1 MEKPSRLVIGT
12 RNQAKHALYGRLLG
26 TMGVESLGLG
36 DFSIDGRP
44 HESGLTAEENAAL
57 KARFYAAQ
65 TGLDAF
71 AEDEALYVDF
81 LPAEQQPGVH
91 VRRIEGVDEA
101 DDDALLAHWENVV
114 ARVPEEQRTGHWHI
128 AYCIASPDGMLT
140 TTVHDYSVRFY
151 SPTSS
156 IRVPGWPM
164 SSLQG
169 PVEFDKARSELTESE
184 RRSWEETT
192 AGYLRA
198 LLREVG
204 SGS

>member
-1 MEKPSRLVIGT
+1 MEKPSCLVIGT

-91 VRRIEGVDEA
+91 VGRIEGVDEA

-128 AYCIASPDGMLT
+128 AY
-140 TTVHDYSVRFY
+140 
-151 SPTSS
+151 
-156 IRVPGWPM
+156 
-164 SSLQG
+164 
-169 PVEFDKARSELTESE
+169 
-184 RRSWEETT
+184 
-192 AGYLRA
+192 
-198 LLREVG
+198 
-204 SGS
+204 